1 MSDTAPPTCR
11 WPRPL
16 ASGDVVAGVAPA
28 GPADPALVER
38 GVALLESW
46 GLRVRL
52 GRAALA
58 GHPSGFLAAGDAARA
73 ADVHD
78 AVTDGDI
85 AGLVCL
91 RGGWGCQRL
100 LGRLD
105 WDAVAAA
112 AKPLVGFSDVTAL
125 HVGWRQRAGL
135 VSFHGPPLAWRDE
148 RLGGGD
154 AASLRAALFGE
165 PDTRIEGRPLR
176 AGTATGVL
184 VGGNLTVLA
193 SLCGTPWQLDAAG
206 AVVLLEDVGERPYRL
221 DRALTQLRQAGALEG
236 AVGLAVGEL
245 VHCEPPGSAAADAA
259 ASAGGAAPAGSP
271 AGPSALDVVT
281 AHADEL
287 GLPAAAELPLGHGR
301 GQRTVALGA
310 GVTVDGSAGHV
321 RLAGA

>member
-1 MSDTAPPTCR
+1 MAHTASPTCR

-16 ASGDVVAGVAPA
+16 APGDVVAGVAPA
-28 GPADPALVER
+28 GPADPALVEH

-46 GLRVRL
+46 GLAVRL
-52 GRAALA
+52 GPAAFA
-58 GHPSGFLAAGDAARA
+58 GHPSGFLAADDAARTGDVRDA
-73 ADVHD
+73 LADR
-78 AVTDGDI
+78 DI

-105 WDAVAAA
+105 WDEVAAA

-135 VSFHGPPLAWRDE
+135 VSFHGPPLAWRDQ

-154 AASLRAALFGE
+154 AASLRAALFGAPE
-165 PDTRIEGRPLR
+165 PRVEGQPLR
-176 AGTATGVL
+176 SGVATGVL
-184 VGGNLTVLA
+184 AGGNLTVLA

-206 AVVLLEDVGERPYRL
+206 AVVLVEDVGEAPYRL
-221 DRALTQLRQAGALEG
+221 DRALTQLRQAGALTG

-245 VHCEPPGSAAADAA
+245 VDCETPASPPGA
-259 ASAGGAAPAGSP
+259 
-271 AGPSALDVVT
+271 SALDVVA

-287 GLPAAAELPLGHGR
+287 GLPAAAGLPLGHGR
-301 GQRTVALGA
+301 GQRTVPLGA
-310 GVTVDGSAGHV
+310 SATVDGST
-321 RLAGA
+321 GALLIHTG